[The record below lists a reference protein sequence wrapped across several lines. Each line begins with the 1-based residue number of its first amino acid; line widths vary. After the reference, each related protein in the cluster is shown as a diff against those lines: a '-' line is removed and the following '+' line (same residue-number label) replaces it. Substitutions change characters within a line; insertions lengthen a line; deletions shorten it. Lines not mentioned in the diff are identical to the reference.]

1 MIIGKK
7 VNKITS
13 SSLAEESS
21 KIIDAFQSTVNK
33 LRDVAKRA
41 DDEKAAKE
49 QEIISLQTETA
60 TLSAVANKATSID
73 ENIVSFLQESYG

>member
-13 SSLAEESS
+13 SS

-49 QEIISLQTETA
+49 QEIILLQTETA
-60 TLSAVANKATSID
+60 NLSEVSNKATSMADKIG
-73 ENIVSFLQESYG
+73 SLLQ

>member
-49 QEIISLQTETA
+49 QEIILLQTETA
-60 TLSAVANKATSID
+60 NLSEVSNKATAMAEKIGGLLS
-73 ENIVSFLQESYG
+73 

>member
-33 LRDVAKRA
+33 LRDGA

-49 QEIISLQTETA
+49 QEIILLQTETA
-60 TLSAVANKATSID
+60 NLSEVSNKATSMADKIG
-73 ENIVSFLQESYG
+73 SLLQ

>member
-41 DDEKAAKE
+41 AKE

-60 TLSAVANKATSID
+60 NLSEVSNKATSMADKIG
-73 ENIVSFLQESYG
+73 SLLQ

>member
-33 LRDVAKRA
+33 LRDVAKRT

-49 QEIISLQTETA
+49 QEIILLQTETA
-60 TLSAVANKATSID
+60 NLSEVSTKATSMADKIG
-73 ENIVSFLQESYG
+73 SLLQ

>member
-49 QEIISLQTETA
+49 QEIILLQTETA
-60 TLSAVANKATSID
+60 NLSKVSTKATSMADKIG
-73 ENIVSFLQESYG
+73 SLLQ

>member
-41 DDEKAAKE
+41 AKE
-49 QEIISLQTETA
+49 QEIILLQTETA
-60 TLSAVANKATSID
+60 NLSEVSNKATSMVDKIG
-73 ENIVSFLQESYG
+73 SLLQ

>member
-49 QEIISLQTETA
+49 QEIILLQTETA
-60 TLSAVANKATSID
+60 NLSEVFNKATSMADKIG
-73 ENIVSFLQESYG
+73 SLLQ

>member
-49 QEIISLQTETA
+49 QEIIL
-60 TLSAVANKATSID
+60 LSVCC
-73 ENIVSFLQESYG
+73 IVYSDIVYIL

>member
-49 QEIISLQTETA
+49 QEIILLQTETA
-60 TLSAVANKATSID
+60 NLSEVSNKATFMTDKIGSL
-73 ENIVSFLQESYG
+73 LQ

>member
-49 QEIISLQTETA
+49 QEIILLQTETA
-60 TLSAVANKATSID
+60 NLSEVSNKACLLYTSQIPRD
-73 ENIVSFLQESYG
+73 EWV

>member
-49 QEIISLQTETA
+49 QEIIL
-60 TLSAVANKATSID
+60 L
-73 ENIVSFLQESYG
+73 

>member
-33 LRDVAKRA
+33 LRD
-41 DDEKAAKE
+41 AAKE
-49 QEIISLQTETA
+49 QEIILLQTETA
-60 TLSAVANKATSID
+60 NLSEVSNKATSMADKIG
-73 ENIVSFLQESYG
+73 SLLQ

>member
-49 QEIISLQTETA
+49 QEIILLQTETA
-60 TLSAVANKATSID
+60 NLSEVSNKS
-73 ENIVSFLQESYG
+73 NFHGR

>member
-41 DDEKAAKE
+41 AKE
-49 QEIISLQTETA
+49 QEIILLQTETA
-60 TLSAVANKATSID
+60 NLSEVSNKATSMADKIG
-73 ENIVSFLQESYG
+73 SLLQ

>member
-41 DDEKAAKE
+41 DDAAKE
-49 QEIISLQTETA
+49 QEIILLQTETA
-60 TLSAVANKATSID
+60 NLSEVSNKATSMADKIG
-73 ENIVSFLQESYG
+73 SLLQ

>member
-49 QEIISLQTETA
+49 QEIILLQTETA
-60 TLSAVANKATSID
+60 NLSEV
-73 ENIVSFLQESYG
+73 Y

>member
-1 MIIGKK
+1 MIIGK
-7 VNKITS
+7 
-13 SSLAEESS
+13 EESS

-49 QEIISLQTETA
+49 QEIILLQTETA
-60 TLSAVANKATSID
+60 NLSEVSNKATSMADKIWKFTSIIKWV
-73 ENIVSFLQESYG
+73 N

>member
-13 SSLAEESS
+13 SSLA
-21 KIIDAFQSTVNK
+21 
-33 LRDVAKRA
+33 

-49 QEIISLQTETA
+49 QEIILLQTETA
-60 TLSAVANKATSID
+60 NLSEVSNKATFMADKIGSL
-73 ENIVSFLQESYG
+73 LQ

>member
-1 MIIGKK
+1 MIIGKR

-33 LRDVAKRA
+33 LRD
-41 DDEKAAKE
+41 AAKE

-60 TLSAVANKATSID
+60 NLSEVSNKATSMADKIG
-73 ENIVSFLQESYG
+73 SLLQ

>member
-13 SSLAEESS
+13 YSLAEESS

-49 QEIISLQTETA
+49 QEIILLQTETA
-60 TLSAVANKATSID
+60 NLSEVSNKATSMADKIG
-73 ENIVSFLQESYG
+73 SLLQ

>member
-13 SSLAEESS
+13 SSLAEEPS

-49 QEIISLQTETA
+49 QEIILLQTETA
-60 TLSAVANKATSID
+60 NLSEVSNNATSMADKIG
-73 ENIVSFLQESYG
+73 SLFQ